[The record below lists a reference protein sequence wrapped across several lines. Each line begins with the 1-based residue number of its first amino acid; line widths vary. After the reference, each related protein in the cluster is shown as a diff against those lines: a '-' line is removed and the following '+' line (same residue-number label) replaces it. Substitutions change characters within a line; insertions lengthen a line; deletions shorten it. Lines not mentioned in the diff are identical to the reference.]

1 MQGRRDLIAHGAIDL
16 LSHHLASSGLFGC
29 RRPSSGRRAG
39 AAQRRGLVAVGPFA
53 RGQRRRRRSDSFF
66 GDSEVSKS
74 VCSTAYREVSPWPC
88 WTVFDLTRRRLCTRA
103 ARPDARVRV
112 KRVL

>member
-74 VCSTAYREVSPWPC
+74 VCST
-88 WTVFDLTRRRLCTRA
+88 
-103 ARPDARVRV
+103 RVQRSQSLA
-112 KRVL
+112 VLDGL

>member
-1 MQGRRDLIAHGAIDL
+1 MPGRRDLIAHGAIDL

-39 AAQRRGLVAVGPFA
+39 AAQRRGLVAG
-53 RGQRRRRRSDSFF
+53 GQRRRRRSDSFF

>member
-39 AAQRRGLVAVGPFA
+39 AAQRRGVVAVGPFA
-53 RGQRRRRRSDSFF
+53 RGPRHRRRSDSFL
-66 GDSEVSKS
+66 GESEVSKN
-74 VCSTAYREVSPWPC
+74 VCSTRVQSSQSL
-88 WTVFDLTRRRLCTRA
+88 TVLDGL
-103 ARPDARVRV
+103 
-112 KRVL
+112 